1 MQDSTTKTARGG
13 RLPTFGPDT
22 VVTRKFDNANRQQVV
37 TWFGVA
43 PVAGGVVA

>member
-1 MQDSTTKTARGG
+1 MQDSTTKTARSG

-37 TWFGVA
+37 TWFVGLD
-43 PVAGGVVA
+43 PVS